1 MKYAYYPG
9 CSLRASAEEYDVSCR
24 ESLAHLG
31 VELVEPP
38 DWTCCGASA
47 VEPVSGLLSY
57 ALPAR
62 NLPWPNAMR
71 PVWTC
76 WPRAAPAT

>member
-9 CSLRASAEEYDVSCR
+9 CSLRASAEEYDVSAR
-24 ESLAHLG
+24 VLGRLG

-47 VEPVSGLLSY
+47 VEP
-57 ALPAR
+57 
-62 NLPWPNAMR
+62 
-71 PVWTC
+71 
-76 WPRAAPAT
+76 